1 MTPIIQEQ
9 AKTLT
14 FTEADHKYTDENN
27 LVYTSVT
34 TLLEKYK
41 VPFDNNFWSMYTGLK
56 DAGYKLKPYP
66 EEQAIR
72 LGNVKFKLKDL
83 MQESYY
89 VQLQEMTK
97 AKWRVKTTEACIR
110 GNTIHNSIE
119 DGINKTRNDLT
130 AKDND
135 LITYEDNPFKYGKN
149 ISTLNDLDASHLK
162 EEYPF
167 IYNKLKPLVMAGA
180 TVFSEKRVYLSKY
193 GIAGTI
199 DCPIIKGKYFSI
211 LDWKSN
217 AADMHDTPGYYK
229 KEKIG
234 SEWVKSDNWII
245 TEDMFNAP
253 ISHIPA
259 SKFHT
264 YCLQLSIYAY
274 IMEQW
279 GYVLI
284 PNGLAIIHY
293 PLNKEPVYIP
303 VPYLRNEVIAIFTDH
318 KRKLA
323 S

>member
-110 GNTIHNSIE
+110 GNIIHNSIE
-119 DGINKTRNDLT
+119 EGINKTRNDLT

-162 EEYPF
+162 EE
-167 IYNKLKPLVMAGA
+167 
-180 TVFSEKRVYLSKY
+180 
-193 GIAGTI
+193 
-199 DCPIIKGKYFSI
+199 
-211 LDWKSN
+211 
-217 AADMHDTPGYYK
+217 
-229 KEKIG
+229 
-234 SEWVKSDNWII
+234 
-245 TEDMFNAP
+245 
-253 ISHIPA
+253 
-259 SKFHT
+259 
-264 YCLQLSIYAY
+264 
-274 IMEQW
+274 
-279 GYVLI
+279 
-284 PNGLAIIHY
+284 
-293 PLNKEPVYIP
+293 
-303 VPYLRNEVIAIFTDH
+303 
-318 KRKLA
+318 
-323 S
+323 